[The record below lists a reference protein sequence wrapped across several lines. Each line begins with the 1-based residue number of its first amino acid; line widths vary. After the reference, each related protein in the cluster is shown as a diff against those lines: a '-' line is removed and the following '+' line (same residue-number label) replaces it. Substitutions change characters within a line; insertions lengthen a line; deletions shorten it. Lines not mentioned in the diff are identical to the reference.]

1 MQDYRGRVAF
11 VTGAGSG
18 IGRET
23 ALALAR
29 RGARVGFLT
38 RTEAHAQSLADEIQ
52 VLGGSCL
59 SVTGDVGNAAN
70 VQAAVA
76 AIEAEFGGLDL
87 VVANAGVDVEG
98 TIVDTSL
105 DDWDRLVS
113 TNLTGVFLTAK
124 FSVPALVS
132 RGGGAFVIVGSDA
145 SVQGSPRLA
154 AYSAVKHGLVGLTRC
169 MAIDHGPDGVRTSI
183 VCPSVVM
190 TPMMR
195 KLTENDPETAAE
207 WLSAIPLGRGAQPHE
222 VAAVICHL
230 GSDDASFTNGLV
242 YNLDGGSTAGL
253 YRGDAGRE
261 VNLPLRS
268 GTLSI

>member
-1 MQDYRGRVAF
+1 MRNEDYDGKVAF

-38 RTEAHAQSLADEIQ
+38 RTAAHAQSVSDEIRA
-52 VLGGSCL
+52 VGGSPRAM
-59 SVTGDVGNAAN
+59 TGDVGKAGD
-70 VQAAVA
+70 VSAAVT
-76 AIEAEFGGLDL
+76 AIVAEFGGLDL
-87 VVANAGVDVEG
+87 VVANAGVDVSG
-98 TIVDTSL
+98 TILDTTL
-105 DDWDRLVS
+105 EDWDRLVA

-124 FSVPALVS
+124 FSVPAVVS

-145 SVQGSPRLA
+145 SVQGSPGLA

-169 MAIDHGPDGVRTSI
+169 MAIDHGPAGIRTTI

-195 KLTENDPETAAE
+195 NLAENDPETAAE
-207 WLSAIPLGRGAQPHE
+207 WLSAIPLGRGAQPSE

-230 GSDDASFTNGLV
+230 GSDEASFTNGLV
-242 YNLDGGSTAGL
+242 YNLDGGSSAGL
-253 YRGDAGRE
+253 YRGDMSYVAQASTR
-261 VNLPLRS
+261 
-268 GTLSI
+268 